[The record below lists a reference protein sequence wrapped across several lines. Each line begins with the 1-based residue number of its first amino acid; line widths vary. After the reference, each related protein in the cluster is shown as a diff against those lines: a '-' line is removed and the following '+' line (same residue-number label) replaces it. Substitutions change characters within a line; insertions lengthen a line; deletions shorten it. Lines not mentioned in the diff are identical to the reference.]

1 MSTASTTPG
10 PSAHCFACGCENPN
24 GLHLS
29 FSHGP
34 DGGSRAELVTRGDH
48 IGWPDTIHG
57 GILFTVM
64 DEAVAWALHLDG
76 LRGVTAKADVRF
88 RAPVRVGA
96 RLVVTGRIVERNRKM
111 VSTRA
116 ELREAD
122 GGKLCAEMDA
132 AMFVMEG

>member
-1 MSTASTTPG
+1 MTTASTAPG
-10 PSAHCFACGCENPN
+10 PSSHCFACGSENLN

-29 FSHGP
+29 FARDP
-34 DGGSRAELVTRGDH
+34 DGASRAEFVTRPDH

-76 LRGVTAKADVRF
+76 LRGVTGKADVRF
-88 RAPVRVGA
+88 RAPVRVGM
-96 RLVVTGRIVERNRKM
+96 RMVVTGRIVGRNRRTLTTK
-111 VSTRA
+111 A

-132 AMFVMEG
+132 TMFVVEG